1 MARALLVVDVQKAFD
16 DPAWLGRR
24 NNPDCERNIAAL
36 IAEWR
41 RRGDPLVF
49 VRHDSD
55 EDGSPL
61 APGAPG
67 HELKDVVSGDP
78 DLTVAKSVHSAFHGD
93 PDLAGWLRWQG
104 IREIAV
110 CGIQTN
116 FCCETTA
123 RVGSNLGFDMAFV
136 LDATHTFDLE
146 AQDGAT
152 ISADEL
158 SRVTAANLSAE
169 FGSVVSTA
177 ELLG

>member
-1 MARALLVVDVQKAFD
+1 VACALIVVDVQKAFD
-16 DPAWLGRR
+16 DPDFLGRR

-49 VRHDSD
+49 VRHDSN

-61 APGAPG
+61 SPGAPG
-67 HELKDVVSGDP
+67 NELKDVVSGDP
-78 DLTVAKSVHSAFHGD
+78 DLTVVKSVHSAFHGD
-93 PDLAGWLRWQG
+93 PDLTGWLRWQG

-123 RVGSNLGFDMAFV
+123 RVGSDLGFGVDFV
-136 LDATHTFDLE
+136 LDATHTFDL
-146 AQDGAT
+146 AGM
-152 ISADEL
+152 SADEL
-158 SRVTAANLSAE
+158 ARVTAANLEAE
-169 FGSVVSTA
+169 FGRVVSTA
-177 ELLG
+177 ELIAR